1 VFNLL
6 IGENTMTKLDK
17 PKRARGAG
25 SIFQNGSSIWWIK
38 FFDRGIAHRESSYST
53 DYTVAEKLLKKRLA
67 EVETKAYVP
76 HTNVKIDELVE
87 DLMAEYREK
96 QQKSI
101 KSVEQRWRLHLA
113 PFFTKRRASDVTT
126 DMVRRYIKQRT
137 EQSAE
142 PATVNRELAI
152 LKRAFNLAMQSTPP
166 KVRTVPYFP
175 MFEEKNVRTGFLKD
189 EDYAKLAA
197 ECGKEGL
204 WLRSMLAV
212 AYSFGWRAGEVV
224 GLRASHIDLADR
236 TIRLE
241 VGATKNGHGR
251 TVKMTTEVFTL
262 LTACVTGK
270 EPDDPVFTRN
280 DGTSVVDFRDAWHA
294 VCVRSGVGKFV
305 CLDCDHVVTRT
316 KCDCGSRRRTY
327 KGLLFH
333 DLRRSGVR
341 NLRRLGVAESVA
353 MKISGHKTASVFRR
367 YDIIEPSDLED
378 AAAKLDAKQKS
389 QAVPEI
395 DVGQSL
401 GRTAENSTKSSAAT
415 DHPLRAAVLP
425 N

>member
-1 VFNLL
+1 M
-6 IGENTMTKLDK
+6 I
-17 PKRARGAG
+17 
-25 SIFQNGSSIWWIK
+25 
-38 FFDRGIAHRESSYST
+38 
-53 DYTVAEKLLKKRLA
+53 
-67 EVETKAYVP
+67 
-76 HTNVKIDELVE
+76 
-87 DLMAEYREK
+87 
-96 QQKSI
+96 
-101 KSVEQRWRLHLA
+101 
-113 PFFTKRRASDVTT
+113 
-126 DMVRRYIKQRT
+126 RRYIASRI
-137 EQSAE
+137 EQSAR
-142 PATVNRELAI
+142 PASVNRELAI
-152 LKRAFNLAMQSTPP
+152 LKRAFNLAMESTPP
-166 KVRTVPYFP
+166 KVRAVPYIP

-204 WLRSMLAV
+204 WLRTILAV
-212 AYSFGWRAGEVV
+212 AYNFGWRAGEII
-224 GLRASHIDLADR
+224 GLCVDQIDLADR

-270 EPDDPVFTRN
+270 EGDDPVFTRA
-280 DGTSVVDFRDAWHA
+280 DGTPVLDFRDAWHA

-305 CLDCDHVVTRT
+305 CLDCDQVVSKT

-367 YDIIEPSDLED
+367 YDIIEQSDLED

-389 QAVPEI
+389 QTVPEV
-395 DVGQSL
+395 DFGQSL
-401 GRTAENSTKSSAAT
+401 GRIAENSTKSDAAT
-415 DHPLRAAVLP
+415 AHPLKAAVLP